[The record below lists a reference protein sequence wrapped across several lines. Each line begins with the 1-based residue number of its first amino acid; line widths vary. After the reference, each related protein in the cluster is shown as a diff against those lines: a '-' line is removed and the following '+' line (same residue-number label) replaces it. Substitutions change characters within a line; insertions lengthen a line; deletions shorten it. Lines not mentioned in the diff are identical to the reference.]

1 MWRRV
6 LERALE
12 DYQSLGKENILIYP
26 VGRKVEEAVE
36 ENGICAARQLPGDGR
51 QASYVEAY
59 ELAEKLMHEFVEKQ
73 IDHVELIYHH
83 FKSMGSQVLL
93 RENYLPIDL
102 TQVAQEAAEDVPEDA
117 RSLIMIT
124 LWNLPSVN

>member
-1 MWRRV
+1 MGYV
-6 LERALE
+6 PQGS
-12 DYQSLGKENILIYP
+12 YQVMADKP
-26 VGRKVEEAVE
+26 
-36 ENGICAARQLPGDGR
+36 
-51 QASYVEAY
+51 SYVEAY

-117 RSLIMIT
+117 RSFNNDS
-124 LWNLPSVN
+124 LWNLPSAN